1 MTSTEGKRLKL
12 KKKKT
17 TKFFWSQVLDQ
28 CMRDVPCL
36 QERLQY
42 HPSPNA
48 VFRQHHQHSLHLPQ
62 GKQDKYD
69 CSTYQNQSI
78 AQSRRQWTPAH
89 MVWSSAFDFLTT
101 SLPKQPSRSLVK
113 NVFCITGVTSP
124 GKQYFVW
131 SKRWSALCWK
141 VNVRQGKRHST

>member
-78 AQSRRQWTPAH
+78 AQSRRQWAPAH

-101 SLPKQPSRSLVK
+101 SLPKQPSKSLVK
-113 NVFCITGVTSP
+113 KCILHYWGDVP
-124 GKQYFVW
+124 WEAV
-131 SKRWSALCWK
+131 LCLEQEMICTLLEGE
-141 VNVRQGKRHST
+141 REAR